1 MIQTYIFDMDGVVN
15 LGDSPISGAA
25 EVVTQLQRS
34 GRSVY
39 FMTNN
44 SSRSR
49 SHYRSKLAGFG
60 IETAER
66 SIYTS
71 AYAAALYL
79 AAHGNS
85 GKTAFVVGEHGLAE
99 ELEAA
104 GITAITA
111 VDTHTYTQID
121 YVVVGIDRAFTYN
134 KLLFAHAAITRGHAV
149 LIATNRDATYPTE
162 SGEIPGGGSIVAA
175 VATAAGRE
183 PLVIGKPEPFAL
195 EMILRDAGT
204 PLNQAA
210 MVGDRMDTDIAAG
223 NRVGIAS
230 ILVLTGVTSRSMV
243 DSNQELLWRPTR
255 IIGTLDEL
263 LEDEQPGIAA

>member
-1 MIQTYIFDMDGVVN
+1 MIKTYIFDMDGVVN
-15 LGDSPISGAA
+15 LGDSPIPGAP
-25 EVVTQLQRS
+25 EVVAKLQRA
-34 GRSVY
+34 GRGVY

-60 IETAER
+60 VETDER
-66 SIYTS
+66 YIYTS

-79 AAHGNS
+79 AAHGGA
-85 GKTAFVVGEHGLAE
+85 GKTAFVIGEHGLAE
-99 ELEAA
+99 ELDAA
-104 GITAITA
+104 GITPVTA
-111 VDTHTYTQID
+111 VDSHAYTQID
-121 YVVVGIDRAFTYN
+121 YVVVGIDRQFTYD
-134 KLLFAHAAITRGHAV
+134 KLLFAHAAITRGHAA
-149 LIATNRDATYPTE
+149 LIATNRDSTYPTE
-162 SGEIPGGGSIVAA
+162 TGEIPGGGSIVAA
-175 VATAAGRE
+175 VVTAAGRE

-204 PLNQAA
+204 PLDQAA

-230 ILVLTGVTSRSMV
+230 ILVLTGVTTQSMV
-243 DSNQELLWRPTR
+243 NANQELLWRPTR

-263 LEDEQPGIAA
+263 LED